1 MIKKGSKSDD
11 VKVIARTLVDE
22 VEKISSEIKLDWAM
36 DKSPTNE
43 ILFMGSPVRAEYR
56 TYKVSKELRKFET
69 LWGIILKEC
78 SSEVQV
84 ESNEYRDSITTS
96 IARDSFSEEGIQSLK
111 LKHRSSSSSELS
123 RVSFVEIDYDL
134 EEKLEEQKN
143 LEAAI
148 RIASDMKELNQNMNI
163 EMLQQRERLVE
174 VDKEA
179 AEAVV
184 ESGKL
189 YYA

>member
-1 MIKKGSKSDD
+1 M
-11 VKVIARTLVDE
+11 
-22 VEKISSEIKLDWAM
+22 
-36 DKSPTNE
+36 
-43 ILFMGSPVRAEYR
+43 
-56 TYKVSKELRKFET
+56 
-69 LWGIILKEC
+69 KEC

-84 ESNEYRDSITTS
+84 ESDEYRDSITTS

-148 RIASDMKELNQNMNI
+148 RIASDMNELNQNMNI

-179 AEAVV
+179 AEAVI

-189 YYA
+189 YFA